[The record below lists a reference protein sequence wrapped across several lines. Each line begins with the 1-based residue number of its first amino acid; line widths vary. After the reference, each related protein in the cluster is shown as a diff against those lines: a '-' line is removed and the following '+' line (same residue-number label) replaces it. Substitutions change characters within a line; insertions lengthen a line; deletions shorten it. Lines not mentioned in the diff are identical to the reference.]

1 MPGKVKACWG
11 SAAAAPSLDE
21 KAKVSAADTTTDYLN
36 SKIVAGTGISKTILN
51 PGANETLSIA
61 CTITDTDIKA
71 KVSAADTTTDYLN
84 NKITVGAGLSKA
96 IVNPGANEAL
106 HITASAPSL
115 GSSVLHSAFLNCR
128 MGDPNGTPEEEIVFG
143 SGFPGYEEYLYVKFV
158 EDQDYNS
165 YQWIHALPKNWK
177 ITTNIKCRLYW
188 FVTNEGSH
196 GTDVEWQISIRA
208 IGNGEAL
215 AYNHAWVDNA
225 DVDAANDVLY
235 ITDEVSITPEKA
247 GSLAVC
253 DLLSITVRRNQD
265 DASGSA
271 MLLGILIQW
280 EIDPTISV

>member
-1 MPGKVKACWG
+1 
-11 SAAAAPSLDE
+11 
-21 KAKVSAADTTTDYLN
+21 
-36 SKIVAGTGISKTILN
+36 VAGTGISKTILN

-71 KVSAADTTTDYLN
+71 KVSANDTTTDYLN
-84 NKITVGAGLSKA
+84 SKIVAGTGISKT
-96 IVNPGANEAL
+96 ILNPGANETLEIAA
-106 HITASAPSL
+106 TAPSL

-143 SGFPGYEEYLYVKFV
+143 SGFPGYQEYNYVKFV

-196 GTDVEWQISIRA
+196 GTPVKWQIGIRS
-208 IGNGEAL
+208 IGNGEAMS
-215 AYNHAWVDNA
+215 YNIVFVDNW
-225 DVDAANDVLY
+225 DTDAANDLVY
-235 ITDEVSITPEKA
+235 ITDEVSIAPEKS
-247 GSLAVC
+247 GVLAPC

-280 EIDPTISV
+280 EIDSTISV